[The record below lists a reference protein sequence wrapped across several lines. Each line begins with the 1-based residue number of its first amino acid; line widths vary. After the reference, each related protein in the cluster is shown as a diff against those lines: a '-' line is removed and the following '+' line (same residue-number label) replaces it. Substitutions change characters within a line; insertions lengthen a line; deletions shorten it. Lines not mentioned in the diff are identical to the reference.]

1 MKQPKPINYKA
12 IINFSLS
19 LKEVID
25 LANIIAES
33 DMSQVDFMKV
43 RDKKIR
49 KMFRKVYEKRHK
61 LWLKIIHLSER
72 EINTQ

>member
-1 MKQPKPINYKA
+1 MKQPKPINYNA
-12 IINFSLS
+12 MINFSLS

-33 DMSQVDFMKV
+33 DISQVDFMKV
-43 RDKKIR
+43 RDRKIR
-49 KMFRKVYEKRHK
+49 KMFRKTYEQRHK
-61 LWLKIIHLSER
+61 LWLKIIHLSNK